1 MNPLGQQVLLDLK
14 SKQHSTV
21 METMTALFSAWE
33 NTIDEYRDQPNVE
46 IEIRL
51 GKVNRGRF
59 DTNVGPAVF
68 ERVLRRLR
76 KYKGWESVKESQST
90 VYIDTEANKRVVMN
104 DLTDE
109 MESCVIK
116 QRLHVNDQVLEGFP
130 VDARLGISSEVP
142 YDRDADVDENFTRVK
157 KRKRYSFVRKGLS
170 IDLSEVS
177 GEAEDKDSEE
187 ATEYQ
192 IELEI
197 LDPPTNAAERHQV
210 FNILY
215 KISDVCKIMV

>member
-1 MNPLGQQVLLDLK
+1 
-14 SKQHSTV
+14 
-21 METMTALFSAWE
+21 METMTALFAAWE
-33 NTIDEYRDQPNVE
+33 NTIDEYKDQPNVE

-51 GKVNRGRF
+51 GKVNRGKF
-59 DTNVGPAVF
+59 DTNVGQATF
-68 ERVLRRLR
+68 EKVLRRLR
-76 KYKGWESVKESQST
+76 KYEGWESANESQST
-90 VYIDTEANKRVVMN
+90 VYMDTAAGKRVVMN
-104 DLTDE
+104 DITDE

-116 QRLHVNDQVLEGFP
+116 RRVLVNDQVLDGFP

-142 YDRDADVDENFTRVK
+142 YDREADTEENFTRVK

-177 GEAEDKDSEE
+177 GDADDKDSEE

-197 LDPPTNAAERHQV
+197 LNPPVNAAERHQV
-210 FNILY
+210 FNIVY
-215 KISDVCKIMV
+215 KISDICKIMV

>member
-1 MNPLGQQVLLDLK
+1 
-14 SKQHSTV
+14 

-33 NTIDEYRDQPNVE
+33 TTIDQYKDQPNVE

-51 GKVNRGRF
+51 GKVNRGKF
-59 DTNVGPAVF
+59 DTNVGQATF

-76 KYKGWESVKESQST
+76 RYDGWDSTNESQTT
-90 VYIDTEANKRVVMN
+90 VYMDPTTGKRVVMN
-104 DLTDE
+104 DVTDE
-109 MESCVIK
+109 MESCMIK
-116 QRLHVNDQVLEGFP
+116 RRLLVNDQVLPGFP

-142 YDRDADVDENFTRVK
+142 YDREADTEENFTRTR
-157 KRKRYSFVRKGLS
+157 KRTRYSFVRKGLS

-177 GEAEDKDSEE
+177 GDAEDKDSEE

-197 LDPPTNAAERHQV
+197 LNPPVSAAERHQV
-210 FNILY
+210 FNIVY
-215 KISDVCKIMV
+215 KISDICKIMI

>member
-1 MNPLGQQVLLDLK
+1 
-14 SKQHSTV
+14 

-33 NTIDEYRDQPNVE
+33 STIEQYRDHPNVE

-51 GKVNRGRF
+51 GKVNRGKF
-59 DTNVGPAVF
+59 DTNVGKATF
-68 ERVLRRLR
+68 EKVLRRLR
-76 KYKGWESVKESQST
+76 KYEGWESTSENQST
-90 VYIDTEANKRVVMN
+90 VYIDTAANKRVVMN

-109 MESCVIK
+109 MESCIIK
-116 QRLHVNDQVLEGFP
+116 QRVLVDDQVLDGFP
-130 VDARLGISSEVP
+130 VDARLGISTEVP
-142 YDRDADVDENFTRVK
+142 YDRDADVEDENFTQTK

-177 GEAEDKDSEE
+177 WDVAEDKDNEDT
-187 ATEYQ
+187 TEYQ

-197 LDPPTNAAERHQV
+197 LDPPMNAAERHQV

-215 KISDVCKIMV
+215 KIYDVCKIMI

>member
-1 MNPLGQQVLLDLK
+1 
-14 SKQHSTV
+14 
-21 METMTALFSAWE
+21 METMTALFAAWE
-33 NTIDEYRDQPNVE
+33 NTIEEYKNQPNIE

-51 GKVNRGRF
+51 GKVNRGKF
-59 DTNVGPAVF
+59 DTNVGQATF
-68 ERVLRRLR
+68 EKVLRRLR
-76 KYKGWESVKESQST
+76 RYDGWESTNESQST
-90 VYIDTEANKRVVMN
+90 VYLDTAAGKRVVMN

-116 QRLHVNDQVLEGFP
+116 KRVLVNDHVLNGFP

-142 YDRDADVDENFTRVK
+142 YDRDTDDADENFTRVK

-177 GEAEDKDSEE
+177 GDVAQDKDSEE
-187 ATEYQ
+187 VTEYQ

-197 LDPPTNAAERHQV
+197 LNPPVNAADRHQV
-210 FNILY
+210 FNIVY
-215 KISDVCKIMV
+215 KISDICKIMI

>member
-1 MNPLGQQVLLDLK
+1 
-14 SKQHSTV
+14 
-21 METMTALFSAWE
+21 MTALFAAWE
-33 NTIDEYRDQPNVE
+33 NTIEEYKDKPNIE

-51 GKVNRGRF
+51 GKVNRGKF
-59 DTNVGPAVF
+59 DTNVGQATF
-68 ERVLRRLR
+68 EKVLRRLR
-76 KYKGWESVKESQST
+76 RYEGWESTNETQST
-90 VYIDTEANKRVVMN
+90 VYLDTAAGKRVVMN

-116 QRLHVNDQVLEGFP
+116 KRVLVKDQVLDGFP

-142 YDRDADVDENFTRVK
+142 YDRDTDDADENFTRVK

-177 GEAEDKDSEE
+177 GDVAQDKDSEE
-187 ATEYQ
+187 VTEYQ

-197 LDPPTNAAERHQV
+197 LNPPVNAADRHQV
-210 FNILY
+210 FNIVY
-215 KISDVCKIMV
+215 KISDICKIMI